1 MMISTRQVDFVHPEM
16 ASGSFKTPTAKE
28 PGGSRHS
35 LVKPGQL
42 PAAAI
47 VMDEYGQTP
56 DHFYLARNPA
66 KPPAERNQVK
76 RRLDMESPE
85 PFAFK
90 APAAKKGRLASSSGG
105 QLRKTGERNRYDT
118 SLGLLTKKF
127 IQLLK
132 GASDGVVDLNKASEE
147 LGVQKRRIYDITNV
161 LEGVGLIEKKSKNN
175 IRWRDG
181 RGAATLNGSRQRF
194 LQQEIDEYV
203 KVESELDELIE
214 GAVSDLRGIT
224 ENTLT
229 HLCTY
234 AYVTYRDL
242 RSISSLADQT
252 VIAVKAPPET
262 RLEVPDPHKV
272 GSGEEK
278 VAGKEGAD
286 SWQNDRFREMA
297 ELYSE
302 DDIFNADK
310 TACFYPLLLDR
321 MMHFKGQQCKGGKK
335 LHLRVMVLLCCN
347 ASGTKKIKP
356 LVIGKYAKPR
366 CMKSVGLQI
375 WLKSD
380 KGEIEV
386 YLSNPEDPVVAPAS
400 CEAETAGTSQPSSS
414 SSSSGDYEEAPAQS
428 AVAGPS
434 TEELCLKRA
443 LISEEDDLGPMG
455 GRQLLLQTED
465 QLLADSFVQL
475 EPPLSEEDYAFTLD
489 QAEGIAD
496 LFDDYDFSDLCSS
509 SK

>member
-1 MMISTRQVDFVHPEM
+1 MMISTRQVDFIHPEM

-28 PGGSRHS
+28 SDGSRRS
-35 LVKPGQL
+35 LIKPGQL

-90 APAAKKGRLASSSGG
+90 APAAAKKGRLASSAGSSH
-105 QLRKTGERNRYDT
+105 QKSRSERNRYDT

-127 IQLLK
+127 VQLLK
-132 GASDGVVDLNKASEE
+132 GASDGVVDLNRASEQ

-175 IRWRDG
+175 IRWREG
-181 RGAATLNGSRQRF
+181 SRGAASLHGRQQA
-194 LQQEIDEYV
+194 LQQEIE
-203 KVESELDELIE
+203 ECITMERELDQLLA
-214 GAVSDLRGIT
+214 GAVLDLQGLT
-224 ENTLT
+224 EHTDRR
-229 HLCTY
+229 H

-262 RLEVPDPHKV
+262 RLEVPDPRK
-272 GSGEEK
+272 
-278 VAGKEGAD
+278 
-286 SWQNDRFREMA
+286 
-297 ELYSE
+297 
-302 DDIFNADK
+302 
-310 TACFYPLLLDR
+310 
-321 MMHFKGQQCKGGKK
+321 
-335 LHLRVMVLLCCN
+335 
-347 ASGTKKIKP
+347 
-356 LVIGKYAKPR
+356 
-366 CMKSVGLQI
+366 GLQI

-386 YLSNPEDPVVAPAS
+386 YLSNPEDP
-400 CEAETAGTSQPSSS
+400 AGLGSSS
-414 SSSSGDYEEAPAQS
+414 SSSKAESPAPVLLSSGDLEEEEMLAQS
-428 AVAGPS
+428 ATGGPS
-434 TEELCLKRA
+434 VEELCLKRA
-443 LISEEDDLGPMG
+443 LISEEDDLAPMG

-465 QLLADSFVQL
+465 QLLADGFVQL

-489 QAEGIAD
+489 QAEGITE
-496 LFDDYDFSDLCSS
+496 LFDDYDFSDLCPP
-509 SK
+509 K

>member
-1 MMISTRQVDFVHPEM
+1 MMISTHQVDLVHTEM

-28 PGGSRHS
+28 AGGSRHS

-76 RRLDMESPE
+76 RRLDMDIYQGTQHWQAELCVVLQRIL
-85 PFAFK
+85 FLFICCVD
-90 APAAKKGRLASSSGG
+90 
-105 QLRKTGERNRYDT
+105 GERNRYDT

-132 GASDGVVDLNKASEE
+132 GASDGVVDLNKASEQ

-175 IRWRDG
+175 IRWREG
-181 RGAATLNGSRQRF
+181 RGAATLNGSRQRM
-194 LQQEIDEYV
+194 LQQEVDEYI
-203 KVESELDELIE
+203 KVERELDALLDS
-214 GAVSDLRGIT
+214 AVSDLRGIA
-224 ENTLT
+224 ENVDRR
-229 HLCTY
+229 Y

-262 RLEVPDPHKV
+262 RLEVPDPHK
-272 GSGEEK
+272 
-278 VAGKEGAD
+278 
-286 SWQNDRFREMA
+286 
-297 ELYSE
+297 
-302 DDIFNADK
+302 
-310 TACFYPLLLDR
+310 
-321 MMHFKGQQCKGGKK
+321 
-335 LHLRVMVLLCCN
+335 
-347 ASGTKKIKP
+347 
-356 LVIGKYAKPR
+356 
-366 CMKSVGLQI
+366 GLQI

-386 YLSNPEDPVVAPAS
+386 YLSNPEDPVGHVNCDTEVPVS
-400 CEAETAGTSQPSSS
+400 SQPSSS
-414 SSSSGDYEEAPAQS
+414 SLGDYEEAAQS
-428 AVAGPS
+428 TAVAGPS
-434 TEELCLKRA
+434 TEEVVLKRA

-455 GRQLLLQTED
+455 GRQLLVQTED
-465 QLLADSFVQL
+465 QLLVDSFVQL

-496 LFDDYDFSDLCSS
+496 LFDDYDFSDLCPPVQ
-509 SK
+509 

>member
-1 MMISTRQVDFVHPEM
+1 MISTRQVDFVHPEM

-194 LQQEIDEYV
+194 LQQEIDEYA

-224 ENTLT
+224 ENVDRR
-229 HLCTY
+229 Y

-262 RLEVPDPHKV
+262 RLEVPDPHK
-272 GSGEEK
+272 
-278 VAGKEGAD
+278 
-286 SWQNDRFREMA
+286 
-297 ELYSE
+297 
-302 DDIFNADK
+302 
-310 TACFYPLLLDR
+310 
-321 MMHFKGQQCKGGKK
+321 
-335 LHLRVMVLLCCN
+335 
-347 ASGTKKIKP
+347 
-356 LVIGKYAKPR
+356 
-366 CMKSVGLQI
+366 GLQI

>member
-1 MMISTRQVDFVHPEM
+1 MMISTHQVDLVHTEM

-28 PGGSRHS
+28 AGGSRHS

-85 PFAFK
+85 SFDFK
-90 APAAKKGRLASSSGG
+90 APATKKGRLASSAGG
-105 QLRKTGERNRYDT
+105 QVRKNGERNRYDT

-132 GASDGVVDLNKASEE
+132 GASDGVVDLNKASEQ

-175 IRWRDG
+175 IRWREG
-181 RGAATLNGSRQRF
+181 RGAATLNGSRQRM
-194 LQQEIDEYV
+194 LQQEIDEYI
-203 KVESELDELIE
+203 KVERELDALLDS
-214 GAVSDLRGIT
+214 AVSDLRGIA
-224 ENTLT
+224 ENVDRR
-229 HLCTY
+229 Y

-262 RLEVPDPHKV
+262 RLEVPDPHK
-272 GSGEEK
+272 
-278 VAGKEGAD
+278 
-286 SWQNDRFREMA
+286 
-297 ELYSE
+297 
-302 DDIFNADK
+302 
-310 TACFYPLLLDR
+310 
-321 MMHFKGQQCKGGKK
+321 
-335 LHLRVMVLLCCN
+335 
-347 ASGTKKIKP
+347 
-356 LVIGKYAKPR
+356 
-366 CMKSVGLQI
+366 GLQI

-386 YLSNPEDPVVAPAS
+386 YLSNPEDPVGHVNCDTEVPVS
-400 CEAETAGTSQPSSS
+400 SQPSSS
-414 SSSSGDYEEAPAQS
+414 SLGDYEEAAQS
-428 AVAGPS
+428 TAVAGPS
-434 TEELCLKRA
+434 TEEVVLKRA

-455 GRQLLLQTED
+455 GRQLLVQTED
-465 QLLADSFVQL
+465 QLLVDSFVQL

-496 LFDDYDFSDLCSS
+496 LFDDYDFSDLCPP

>member
-1 MMISTRQVDFVHPEM
+1 MISTHQVDLVHTEM

-28 PGGSRHS
+28 AGGSRHS

-85 PFAFK
+85 SFDFK
-90 APAAKKGRLASSSGG
+90 APATKKGRLASSTGG
-105 QLRKTGERNRYDT
+105 QVRKNGERNRYDT

-132 GASDGVVDLNKASEE
+132 GASDGVVDLNKASEQ

-175 IRWRDG
+175 IRWREG
-181 RGAATLNGSRQRF
+181 RGAATLNGSRQRM
-194 LQQEIDEYV
+194 LQQEVDEYI
-203 KVESELDELIE
+203 KVERELDALLDS
-214 GAVSDLRGIT
+214 AVSDLRGIA
-224 ENTLT
+224 ENVDRR
-229 HLCTY
+229 Y

-262 RLEVPDPHKV
+262 RLEVPDPHK
-272 GSGEEK
+272 
-278 VAGKEGAD
+278 
-286 SWQNDRFREMA
+286 
-297 ELYSE
+297 
-302 DDIFNADK
+302 
-310 TACFYPLLLDR
+310 
-321 MMHFKGQQCKGGKK
+321 
-335 LHLRVMVLLCCN
+335 
-347 ASGTKKIKP
+347 
-356 LVIGKYAKPR
+356 
-366 CMKSVGLQI
+366 GLQI

-386 YLSNPEDPVVAPAS
+386 YLSNPEDPVGHVNCDTEVPVS
-400 CEAETAGTSQPSSS
+400 SQPSSS
-414 SSSSGDYEEAPAQS
+414 SLGDYEEAAQS
-428 AVAGPS
+428 TAVAGPS
-434 TEELCLKRA
+434 TEEVVLKRA

-455 GRQLLLQTED
+455 GRQLLVQTED
-465 QLLADSFVQL
+465 QLLVDSFVQL

-496 LFDDYDFSDLCSS
+496 LFDDYDFSDLCPP

>member
-1 MMISTRQVDFVHPEM
+1 MISTRQVDFVHPEM

-194 LQQEIDEYV
+194 LQQEIDEYI

-224 ENTLT
+224 ENVDRR
-229 HLCTY
+229 Y

-262 RLEVPDPHKV
+262 RLEVPDPHK
-272 GSGEEK
+272 
-278 VAGKEGAD
+278 
-286 SWQNDRFREMA
+286 
-297 ELYSE
+297 
-302 DDIFNADK
+302 
-310 TACFYPLLLDR
+310 
-321 MMHFKGQQCKGGKK
+321 
-335 LHLRVMVLLCCN
+335 
-347 ASGTKKIKP
+347 
-356 LVIGKYAKPR
+356 
-366 CMKSVGLQI
+366 GLQI

-400 CEAETAGTSQPSSS
+400 CEAENPGTSQPSSS

>member
-28 PGGSRHS
+28 PGGSRRS
-35 LVKPGQL
+35 IVKPGQL

-90 APAAKKGRLASSSGG
+90 APAAKKGRLASSSGS
-105 QLRKTGERNRYDT
+105 QLRKGGERNRYDT

-132 GASDGVVDLNKASEE
+132 GATDGVVDLNKASEL

-175 IRWRDG
+175 IRWREG
-181 RGAATLNGSRQRF
+181 RGAATLNGSRQRAM
-194 LQQEIDEYV
+194 QQEVDECI
-203 KVESELDELIE
+203 KMERELDELLE
-214 GAVSDLRGIT
+214 GAASDLRGLT
-224 ENTLT
+224 E
-229 HLCTY
+229 HADRRH

-242 RSISSLADQT
+242 RSIDSLADQT

-262 RLEVPDPHKV
+262 RLEVPDPHK
-272 GSGEEK
+272 
-278 VAGKEGAD
+278 
-286 SWQNDRFREMA
+286 
-297 ELYSE
+297 
-302 DDIFNADK
+302 
-310 TACFYPLLLDR
+310 
-321 MMHFKGQQCKGGKK
+321 
-335 LHLRVMVLLCCN
+335 
-347 ASGTKKIKP
+347 
-356 LVIGKYAKPR
+356 
-366 CMKSVGLQI
+366 GLQI

-386 YLSNPEDPVVAPAS
+386 YLSNPEDPVGLISCEPDAPA
-400 CEAETAGTSQPSSS
+400 TSLPSS
-414 SSSSGDYEEAPAQS
+414 SSSSGDYDDAPAQS
-428 AVAGPS
+428 ATGGPS
-434 TEELCLKRA
+434 TEEVCLKRA

-465 QLLADSFVQL
+465 QLLADGFVQL

-496 LFDDYDFSDLCSS
+496 LFDDYDFSDLCPP

>member
-1 MMISTRQVDFVHPEM
+1 MMISTRQVDLVHPEM

-90 APAAKKGRLASSSGG
+90 APATKKGRLATSAGG
-105 QLRKTGERNRYDT
+105 QLRKSGERNRYDT

-132 GASDGVVDLNKASEE
+132 GASDGVVDLNKASEL

-175 IRWRDG
+175 IRWREG
-181 RGAATLNGSRQRF
+181 RGAATLNGTRQRI
-194 LQQEIDEYV
+194 LQQEVDEYI
-203 KVESELDELIE
+203 KVERELDELLE
-214 GAVSDLRGIT
+214 GAVSDLRGIA
-224 ENTLT
+224 EN
-229 HLCTY
+229 
-234 AYVTYRDL
+234 
-242 RSISSLADQT
+242 
-252 VIAVKAPPET
+252 
-262 RLEVPDPHKV
+262 
-272 GSGEEK
+272 
-278 VAGKEGAD
+278 
-286 SWQNDRFREMA
+286 
-297 ELYSE
+297 
-302 DDIFNADK
+302 
-310 TACFYPLLLDR
+310 
-321 MMHFKGQQCKGGKK
+321 
-335 LHLRVMVLLCCN
+335 
-347 ASGTKKIKP
+347 
-356 LVIGKYAKPR
+356 
-366 CMKSVGLQI
+366 GLQI
-375 WLKSD
+375 WLKSE

-386 YLSNPEDPVVAPAS
+386 YLSNPEDPVGLVN
-400 CEAETAGTSQPSSS
+400 CDAEVPVNSQPS

-434 TEELCLKRA
+434 TEEVVLKRA

-455 GRQLLLQTED
+455 GRQLLVQTED

-496 LFDDYDFSDLCSS
+496 LFDDYDFSDLCPP

>member
-16 ASGSFKTPTAKE
+16 TSGSFKTPTAKE
-28 PGGSRHS
+28 PGGSRRS
-35 LVKPGQL
+35 IVKPGQL

-90 APAAKKGRLASSSGG
+90 APAAKKGRLASSAGS
-105 QLRKTGERNRYDT
+105 QLRKGGERNRYDT

-132 GASDGVVDLNKASEE
+132 GATDGVVDLNKASEL

-175 IRWRDG
+175 IRWREG
-181 RGAATLNGSRQRF
+181 RGAATLNGSRQRV
-194 LQQEIDEYV
+194 LQQEIDECI
-203 KVESELDELIE
+203 KMERELDELLE
-214 GAVSDLRGIT
+214 GAASDLRGLT
-224 ENTLT
+224 E
-229 HLCTY
+229 HVDRRH

-242 RSISSLADQT
+242 RSINSLADQT

-262 RLEVPDPHKV
+262 RLEVPDPHK
-272 GSGEEK
+272 
-278 VAGKEGAD
+278 
-286 SWQNDRFREMA
+286 
-297 ELYSE
+297 
-302 DDIFNADK
+302 
-310 TACFYPLLLDR
+310 
-321 MMHFKGQQCKGGKK
+321 
-335 LHLRVMVLLCCN
+335 
-347 ASGTKKIKP
+347 
-356 LVIGKYAKPR
+356 
-366 CMKSVGLQI
+366 GLQI

-386 YLSNPEDPVVAPAS
+386 YLSNPEDPVGLIG
-400 CEAETAGTSQPSSS
+400 CEADIPATSLPSL
-414 SSSSGDYEEAPAQS
+414 SSSGDYEEAAAQS
-428 AVAGPS
+428 ASGGPS
-434 TEELCLKRA
+434 TEEVCLKRA

-496 LFDDYDFSDLCSS
+496 LFDDYDFSDLCPP